1 MRRHV
6 ATLVAAA
13 LLLSIA
19 GPALAGDP
27 AQPRE
32 LAERGAIG
40 GGARAST
47 TADPT
52 GRWIVVYKNGTNV
65 VRTSARLAKAGG
77 FTAERT
83 FASAFRGLTAM
94 LSPRQVT
101 RLRRDPA
108 VLAVVPDEK
117 IELAAQLV
125 PTGIDR
131 INGRLSGTAKIDGVD
146 QRVDADVAVVDT
158 GIATVAD
165 LNVAG
170 GYNCSTSNTA
180 LWRDVHGHGTHVA
193 GTVGAIDNAT
203 GVVGVAP
210 GVRLWAVKILD
221 DGGSGLLS
229 WYVCGL
235 DWIAA
240 QRDPADPTKP
250 LFESVNMSVTKWG
263 KDDHDCGTTI
273 DDILHMAICRLVAS
287 GVTVVAAAAN
297 DSGSAAARVPAAYN
311 EVITVSAL
319 ADTDGKPGAVGG
331 PRCFSWGS
339 YDDDDS
345 FANFSNFGSDVDIIA
360 PGKCIWSTVPG
371 GYMYMSGTSMAAP
384 HVAGAAALLKTMKP
398 NLTPADVKKG
408 LQDLGTFNWK
418 ITSDPDPY
426 HEKLLDVSRI
436 APRAISVIGAE
447 GGSAAGR

>member
-6 ATLVAAA
+6 ATFVAAA
-13 LLLSIA
+13 LLLAIA
-19 GPALAGDP
+19 GPVSAGDP
-27 AQPRE
+27 APARA
-32 LAERGAIG
+32 LAERGTTTT
-40 GGARAST
+40 GARAST
-47 TADPT
+47 AADPT

-65 VRTSARLAKAGG
+65 VRTSARLAKVGG
-77 FTAERT
+77 FTADRT
-83 FASAFRGLTAM
+83 FTSAFRGLTAK

-101 RLRRDPA
+101 SLRRDAA

-117 IELAAQLV
+117 IELAGTTQLV
-125 PTGIDR
+125 PTGINR
-131 INGRLSGTAKIDGVD
+131 INGRLSGAAKIDGVD

-170 GYNCSTSNTA
+170 GYNCSTSNRA

-193 GTVGAIDNAT
+193 GTVGAIDNDS

-221 DGGSGLLS
+221 DNGSGLLS

-250 LFESVNMSVTKWG
+250 LIESVNMSVTKWG
-263 KDDHDCGTTI
+263 QDDHDCGEH
-273 DDILHMAICRLVAS
+273 DRRHPPHGHLPRRRRRHHRRRGGRERQRQRS
-287 GVTVVAAAAN
+287 G
-297 DSGSAAARVPAAYN
+297 
-311 EVITVSAL
+311 
-319 ADTDGKPGAVGG
+319 PGARGLQRG
-331 PRCFSWGS
+331 DHRLGACRHGRQARRARWPRCFSWGS

-371 GYMYMSGTSMAAP
+371 GLYGYMSGTSMAAP
-384 HVAGAAALLKTMKP
+384 HVAGAAALLKTIKP
-398 NLTPADVKKG
+398 KLTPAEVKKG
-408 LQDLGTFNWK
+408 LQDLGTLNWK
-418 ITSDPDPY
+418 ITSDPDAF

-436 APRAISVIGAE
+436 APRGVSVVGAD
-447 GGSAAGR
+447 GG